1 MFDRKQSAAFK
12 SITAPDELREKI
24 LAMEQ
29 GTKRKQ
35 HIIISICTAA
45 ACLLLIA
52 AIPLLNRPL
61 QRNPVF
67 YVAALT
73 IN

>member
-1 MFDRKQSAAFK
+1 MFDRKQSAAFR

-29 GTKRKQ
+29 GTKRKP

-61 QRNPVF
+61 QRNPVQGQK
-67 YVAALT
+67 
-73 IN
+73 